1 MRNSG
6 SFLLST
12 SPKQC
17 KIDAKVDETT
27 RGNRL
32 DLLDRRL
39 TRGIWSVS
47 RSPVDAT
54 DDHAAGSH
62 SVGAVHAPTQ
72 ALVKATCTCSGG
84 NDPFPST
91 WPQLDMPRR
100 SVSQHLA
107 WTSPLHFNLTGT
119 QASKG
124 ARVLDAEVGAPV

>member
-1 MRNSG
+1 M
-6 SFLLST
+6 
-12 SPKQC
+12 
-17 KIDAKVDETT
+17 
-27 RGNRL
+27 
-32 DLLDRRL
+32 DLFDRRL

-72 ALVKATCTCSGG
+72 SLVKATCTCSGG
-84 NDPFPST
+84 NGPFTLHMAAARYAST
-91 WPQLDMPRR
+91 VGFATSGLDFFSTPFQLD
-100 SVSQHLA
+100 S
-107 WTSPLHFNLTGT
+107 